1 MFWFFKALIK
11 NGVQRFLL
19 TYASRIYKLLYP
31 LRIWN
36 FSLVLKLKP
45 RKWNFATTQTHFLHY
60 FKTHYYCS
68 LLCNN
73 SKTLY
78 AQLLNSLLFVCI
90 LQHHKL
96 WPRSMILSNELNV
109 VILHTC
115 RFIYCGGYRNMKPI
129 HCIMNRL
136 QTPDEGFFQ

>member
-1 MFWFFKALIK
+1 MVCAWRNFLKKILWRS
-11 NGVQRFLL
+11 NGSRMRCYWKIAFNVSYLL
-19 TYASRIYKLLYP
+19 TYISRLCKLLYS

-60 FKTHYYCS
+60 FWTRYYCS

-78 AQLLNSLLFVCI
+78 APFLNSLLFVCI

-96 WPRSMILSNELNV
+96 WQRSMILSNEWYV
-109 VILHTC
+109 VSITHMQDYIIWGL
-115 RFIYCGGYRNMKPI
+115 
-129 HCIMNRL
+129 
-136 QTPDEGFFQ
+136 